1 MKLDLRNPS
10 AIFQY
15 GCQLNNLLR
24 KPLRIKVILDLTQD
38 YDTFLLVEMFI
49 SSRLG
54 DVCIQS
60 TRKFPFKTHLIAH
73 LMRFTALIELL

>member
-1 MKLDLRNPS
+1 MTLDLRKLS

-15 GCQLNNLLR
+15 AGQLNDLLR
-24 KPLRIKVILDLTQD
+24 KPLCIKVILDLTQD
-38 YDTFLLVEMFI
+38 YATLLLVEMFI

-54 DVCIQS
+54 DVCVQS

-73 LMRFTALIELL
+73 